1 MNDPPVRMFRC
12 SSIPIFYSTIPRF
25 QFGISMIATFQNS
38 NVPSRLFLDSNIP
51 TPQTRSVSSV
61 GSCKKVTSVG
71 CRGKNQTER
80 RSEQFAGAHALAK
93 IRGGKD
99 EDAVLGAATLGF
111 QADNDA
117 LLDPW
122 IILYESAEAS

>member
-1 MNDPPVRMFRC
+1 M
-12 SSIPIFYSTIPRF
+12 
-25 QFGISMIATFQNS
+25 
-38 NVPSRLFLDSNIP
+38 
-51 TPQTRSVSSV
+51 
-61 GSCKKVTSVG
+61 TSVE
-71 CRGKNQTER
+71 GKTAR
-80 RSEQFAGAHALAK
+80 WRWYGASPPLPSITRSEQIASLQALAK

-111 QADNDA
+111 KAYNDA